1 MIHAQERCPGT
12 LIWCDEGVNGQ
23 MEERPMPQKVVIPAG
38 ESAVEPAGV
47 KSARRAIDLLETF
60 ASNDVWL
67 SLSDLHA
74 RTGFPRS
81 SLHGL
86 LRTLLDAGWLEAD
99 SNTARY
105 RLGVRAL
112 ICGTAYLDRDPV
124 VPYATEAL
132 ELVRERTG
140 FTAHYARRNG
150 AEVVYLETRE
160 SIRSTHL
167 VSRVGRTL
175 PAHATA
181 LGKVLLAELT
191 HDEIEAVLSDPLN
204 ALTPNTITSVEAMHA
219 ECAVTRERGY
229 GAEIEEGS
237 LGVRCVAAVIPYRIP
252 ATDAMSCSMPIGQ
265 VTDDDAKRVG
275 ELLAETTAELGQ
287 RLRRAGI
294 R

>member
-1 MIHAQERCPGT
+1 
-12 LIWCDEGVNGQ
+12 
-23 MEERPMPQKVVIPAG
+23 MPQKVVFPAAENG
-38 ESAVEPAGV
+38 TEPSGV

-60 ASNDVWL
+60 AANDVWL

-86 LRTLLDAGWLEAD
+86 LRTLLDAGWLESD
-99 SNTARY
+99 TNTARY

-132 ELVRERTG
+132 ELVREKTG

-160 SIRSTHL
+160 AMRSTHL

-191 HDEIEAVLSDPLN
+191 QDEIEAVLTAPLG

-219 ECAVTRERGY
+219 ECALTRERGY
-229 GAEIEEGS
+229 GAEVEEGS

-252 ATDAMSCSMPIGQ
+252 GTDAMSCSMPVGQ

-275 ELLAETTAELGQ
+275 ELLAATTIELGQ

>member
-1 MIHAQERCPGT
+1 
-12 LIWCDEGVNGQ
+12 
-23 MEERPMPQKVVIPAG
+23 MPHKAVIPAG
-38 ESAVEPAGV
+38 GNGAESSGV

-60 ASNDVWL
+60 ASNDIWL

-132 ELVRERTG
+132 ELVRERIG

-160 SIRSTHL
+160 STRSTRL

-191 HDEIEAVLSDPLN
+191 HDEIEAVLHDPLN
-204 ALTPNTITSVEAMHA
+204 ALTPNTITSVEAIHA
-219 ECAVTRERGY
+219 ECARTRERGY

-252 ATDAMSCSMPIGQ
+252 ATDAMSCSMPVGQ
-265 VTDDDAKRVG
+265 VTDAEAERVG